1 MPRITR
7 MHFAGI
13 GHHDARFP
21 ALKLDFR
28 GANGLPSDSVIWAE
42 NGVGKSSLLTLF
54 FSTYQTNRR
63 QFLGARGVAK
73 ARDLEDYVQERDLSF
88 IVTEWDIT
96 DDRGSASL
104 LMDEPREL
112 LVVGQVLSW
121 KGLDRGTGE
130 LRRRFFSFHP
140 NRELVFD
147 DLPVAGLAE
156 PVKSYEAFL
165 DWLNARAKE
174 HPKLQIVHETNQGD
188 WRTHLES
195 CHLDPELF
203 AYQLRMN
210 LDEGGV
216 NEIFNELKEN
226 RDFIRLFLELGLDP
240 ETPGK
245 VRTNLS
251 EFLPQHRRLEAMR
264 AQVAFNDRLLVEL
277 KLFLD
282 QLVRFRDAEAHA
294 CIAGNAASLLLAQ
307 LQAADQQAIADSKK
321 LQQQAKELEEKERGV
336 SSQRDSVRRR
346 LNFFTHRH
354 AHREVRESQSALQ
367 SAEREVENANKCVR
381 LVTLAGW
388 LAQLR
393 DREGEANALQ
403 DAIRREQ
410 EQARPEREALEAL
423 GAHYQKAL
431 SLELTQATA
440 RLTAAE
446 EQKKKLRAEQTAL
459 QNRLVAAE
467 REQAAK
473 TNQLGSVEKF
483 FTDRERHRERLRQDA
498 VLDPKE
504 EAFAALERW
513 QAAARNSA
521 DAVYRARAD
530 RNTALTEARQLAE
543 IRSKLATEAIESHNR
558 FKQLSAR
565 IADAEQRETTLGTHP
580 EMQAA
585 IEASRADLDL
595 PATIDRLRQRVA
607 TLLNH
612 LLRQNAD
619 MAEDERAEKHV
630 ERDGLFPPTRDVEA
644 VVEYL
649 KGQGVTSVT
658 PATHWLAFNTD
669 VVTANAL
676 LASDPAR
683 FHGVMFNALADQ
695 AKTEAAAKSA
705 RSPQAPVQVSPT
717 PEQMPQASEPTSLV
731 VPPRHGGA
739 YNREAAQVERVSLQS
754 RLQTG
759 HTTLDSL
766 QAQHKAAAELETNLN
781 AWLVEFG
788 GGKLTTLREQRRGEE
803 QSLSNLRQ
811 REKEAGEQSAA
822 KQGLGQALETQER
835 EHDQARQ
842 HASTVASKLE
852 AFTEQFETPLEARRQ
867 ERDVL
872 KQRLSSLESELGTLS
887 DKAEHLK
894 LSEPALDIREQ
905 EARDAVRDLRKEL
918 TAITYV
924 SPVQPG
930 SVSEPLAALRQ
941 RYAAEVLRFDGR
953 FKHTAAQGQL
963 EEKQNQIVALKRTLN
978 ADEFCDLNQ
987 AEASE
992 LAAAGNLLLL
1002 RPEAT
1007 QRHTDAVSSTGAAR
1021 LHLQQ
1026 TREALRQLGTPSE
1039 LDKPL
1044 QGELVPETAADVG
1057 NIVTGLQT
1065 EAGRLEVEHQRVR
1078 SETEAA
1084 EKAAQAALVRSER
1097 IKGQAKLLVNF
1108 DVQSAGLAELPA
1120 LSADESAVAAS
1131 VDELCH
1137 SLRTARG
1144 QVEQEHG
1151 RLADKHTAIRDMT
1164 QSEEFSHDLSI
1175 PARSLF
1181 ATLTL
1186 PELVQGSVAADRQ
1199 RAVAEQTET
1208 LRAELAQMQQH
1219 RELIVSELLNEAEKA
1234 ISLLGR
1240 AARFSKMP
1248 ETMTGWEGEPFLRIH
1263 LAIPHSQEEKLLRL
1277 RAHVDDL
1284 LTRGDLPDGV
1294 RLVFDA
1300 VLALVTERG
1309 MEASILKPETQRR
1322 KTRYPVRE
1330 MSGWSEGERTT
1341 VAIILYCTLVKLRAQ
1356 SRGHAERR
1364 AEVSALLLDNPIG
1377 KASKPE
1383 FLEMHRWIAGALGV
1397 QLIYATGINDPQ
1409 ALSVFPNRI
1418 RLAKNRIVS
1427 QTGELAVDVIS
1438 EEAESVIHNIRIFDG
1453 HGEADRPAPPA
1464 TEA

>member
-7 MHFAGI
+7 IHFAGI
-13 GHHDARFP
+13 GHRDARFP

-28 GANGLPSDSVIWAE
+28 GANGLPADSVIWAE

-88 IVTEWDIT
+88 ILTEWDIT

-104 LMDEPREL
+104 LADGPREL

-130 LRRRFFSFHP
+130 LRRRFFSFRP

-226 RDFIRLFLELGLDP
+226 KDFIRLFLELGLDP

-282 QLVRFRDAEAHA
+282 QLGRFREAEAHA
-294 CIAGNAASLLLAQ
+294 RKAADAASLLLAQ

-321 LQQQAKELEEKERGV
+321 LQQQAKELGEKERSV

-346 LNFFTHRH
+346 LNYFTHRR
-354 AHREVRESQSALQ
+354 AQLEISESQSALQ
-367 SAEREVENANKCVR
+367 SAEREVENADNRVR
-381 LVTLAGW
+381 LVALAEW

-410 EQARPEREALEAL
+410 EQARPEREAVEAL

-431 SLELTQATA
+431 SLELSQATG
-440 RLTAAE
+440 RQTAAK
-446 EQKKKLRAEQTAL
+446 EQKKRLRDQQAAL
-459 QNRLVAAE
+459 QNQRVAAE

-473 TNQLGSVEKF
+473 TNQLGSVERF
-483 FTDRERHRERLRQDA
+483 FTDRDRRREPLRQDR
-498 VLDPKE
+498 VLDSKE
-504 EAFAALERW
+504 EASAALERW

-521 DAVYRARAD
+521 DAATRARSD
-530 RNTALTEARQLAE
+530 RDIAVAESRQLAE
-543 IRSKLATEAIESHNR
+543 LSGNLATEAVETDSHL
-558 FKQLSAR
+558 KQLSDCVAE
-565 IADAEQRETTLGTHP
+565 AEQCETALATHP

-595 PATIDRLRQRVA
+595 PATVDRLRQRVA
-607 TLLNH
+607 TLLNR
-612 LLRQNAD
+612 LLCLNAD
-619 MAEDERAEKHV
+619 MAEDERAEKHF

-644 VVEYL
+644 VVEHL
-649 KGQGVTSVT
+649 KGQGMTSVN
-658 PATHWLAFNTD
+658 PATHWLALNTD
-669 VVTANAL
+669 VATANAL

-695 AKTEAAAKSA
+695 ARAEAAAKSA
-705 RSPQAPVQVSPT
+705 RSPHAPVQVSPT
-717 PEQMPQASEPTSLV
+717 PEQMPQPSEPTSLV
-731 VPPRHGGA
+731 VPPRHAGA
-739 YNREAAQVERVSLQS
+739 YNREAAQAERVSLQS

-759 HTTLDSL
+759 RTTLDSL
-766 QAQHKAAAELETNLN
+766 RAQHKVAAELETNLT
-781 AWLVEFG
+781 AWLAEFG
-788 GGKLTTLREQRRGEE
+788 GGKLTTLREQRRGKE
-803 QSLSNLRQ
+803 QSLANLRQ
-811 REKEAGEQSAA
+811 RQKEAAEQSAG
-822 KQGLGQALETQER
+822 KQMLGQALENQER
-835 EHDQARQ
+835 QHEEARQ
-842 HASTVASKLE
+842 HASTVAGKLE
-852 AFTEQFETPLEARRQ
+852 AFIEQFETSLEARRQ
-867 ERDVL
+867 ERDTL
-872 KQRLSSLESELGTLS
+872 KQRLSVLESELGTLK
-887 DKAEHLK
+887 DNAQLLK
-894 LSEPALDIREQ
+894 QSEPALDTQEQ
-905 EARDAVRDLRKEL
+905 EARDGVRDLQREIA
-918 TAITYV
+918 AITYAAA
-924 SPVQPG
+924 SQPD
-930 SVSEPLAALRQ
+930 SVTEPLAALRE

-953 FKHTAAQGQL
+953 FKNTAAQGQL
-963 EEKQNQIVALKRTLN
+963 AEKQRQIVSLKHRLD
-978 ADEFCDLNQ
+978 ADEFRDLTRTE
-987 AEASE
+987 AEA
-992 LAAAGNLLLL
+992 LAAAGNLPM
-1002 RPEAT
+1002 RRTEAT
-1007 QRHTDAVSSTGAAR
+1007 QRHTNGVSARGAAQLR
-1021 LHLQQ
+1021 LKQA
-1026 TREALRQLGTPSE
+1026 REALRQLGTPGE

-1044 QGELVPETAADVG
+1044 QGELVPETAAGVG
-1057 NIVTGLQT
+1057 NIVAGLQT
-1065 EAGRLEVEHQRVR
+1065 EAGHLEVEHQRVR
-1078 SETEAA
+1078 NETETA

-1097 IKGQAKLLVNF
+1097 IKGQAKLLVNL
-1108 DVQSAGLAELPA
+1108 DVQPAGLAELPA
-1120 LSADESAVAAS
+1120 LSVDESAVAAS

-1151 RLADKHTAIRDMT
+1151 RLADRHAAIRDMT

-1208 LRAELAQMQQH
+1208 LKAELAQMQQH

-1234 ISLLGR
+1234 VSLLGR

-1263 LAIPHSQEEKLLRL
+1263 LAMPHSQEEKLLRL
-1277 RAHVDDL
+1277 RAYVDDL
-1284 LTRGDLPDGV
+1284 LPRGDLPDGV

-1383 FLEMHRWIAGALGV
+1383 FLEMQRWIGGALGV
-1397 QLIYATGINDPQ
+1397 QLIYATGVNDPQ

-1418 RLAKNRIVS
+1418 RLAKNRIVP
-1427 QTGELAVDVIS
+1427 QTGELAVGVVG
-1438 EEAESVIHNIRIFDG
+1438 EEGESVIHNIRIFDG
-1453 HGEADRPAPPA
+1453 HGEADLATTPD